1 MALGDLPGGYALRR
15 GTVVARD
22 VWAHADVPA
31 GAVEAGRLTLAA
43 AAPGQSEFYVL
54 RAGK

>member
-1 MALGDLPGGYALRR
+1 MALGDLPGGDALGR
-15 GTVVARD
+15 GAVVARD
-22 VWAHADVPA
+22 VWAHADLPA
-31 GAVEAGRLTLAA
+31 GAVEAGRLTLA